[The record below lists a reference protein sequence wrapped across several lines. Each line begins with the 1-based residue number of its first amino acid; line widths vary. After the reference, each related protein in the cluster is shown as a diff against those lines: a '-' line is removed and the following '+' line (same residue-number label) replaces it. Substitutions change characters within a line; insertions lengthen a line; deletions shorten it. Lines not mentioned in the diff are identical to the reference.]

1 MFGLVVLVGFLIVG
15 RGQKQQPARDSSSSN
30 QSDTSPGWSQFWTP
44 IDVLNIGQRSTI
56 VVLCRLQFKMHAED
70 PHSTPMFRDLVGVS
84 KCVGSN
90 RRRERLSVL
99 IQEIK
104 DRPDDLSSRVVR
116 PSGFVFHE
124 SRVGSTLVA
133 NFLASD
139 SYAMVFSESSPMAR
153 VLLHCESCDRQYQL
167 QLFRDITT
175 LMGRSP
181 FHKYLFFKFQS
192 ITVTNMQIALEVS

>member
-1 MFGLVVLVGFLIVG
+1 MF
-15 RGQKQQPARDSSSSN
+15 K
-30 QSDTSPGWSQFWTP
+30 
-44 IDVLNIGQRSTI
+44 
-56 VVLCRLQFKMHAED
+56 
-70 PHSTPMFRDLVGVS
+70 DLVGVS

-139 SYAMVFSESSPMAR
+139 PYAMVFSESSPMAR